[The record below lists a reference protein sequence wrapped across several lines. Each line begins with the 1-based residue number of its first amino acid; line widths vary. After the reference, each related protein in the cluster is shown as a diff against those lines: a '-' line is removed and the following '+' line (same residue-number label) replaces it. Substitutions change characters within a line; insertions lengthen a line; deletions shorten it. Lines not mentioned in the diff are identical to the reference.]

1 MEQIMNPRTVFVASA
16 IAFACACSTTA
27 FAQGRGKAT
36 VMPASAVKWADA
48 GVPGVS
54 VAAADGD
61 MKKGASHFFLRYAAG
76 FKAPLHHHS
85 PDHHVVT
92 VTGNLAL
99 IVDGKENSLPP
110 GSAFSLRNKAPHA
123 VRCEGSQDCVMF
135 IDARG
140 RWDVVAEK

>member
-1 MEQIMNPRTVFVASA
+1 MIPRSLILISA
-16 IAFACACSTTA
+16 IALVSAHSTA
-27 FAQGRGKAT
+27 AWGQGKGKSS
-36 VMPASAVKWADA
+36 VMPASALKWADA

-92 VTGNLAL
+92 VSGHLVL
-99 IVDGKENSLPP
+99 VVDGKDNHLPP
-110 GSAFSLRNKAPHA
+110 GSSFSLRNKAPHGA
-123 VRCEGSQDCVMF
+123 RCEGSQDCVMF
-135 IDARG
+135 VDARG

>member
-1 MEQIMNPRTVFVASA
+1 MNPSHAIVFAA
-16 IAFACACSTTA
+16 IAIASACSTVA
-27 FAQGRGKAT
+27 WAQGQGKAS

-92 VTGNLAL
+92 LTGNLVL
-99 IVDGKENSLPP
+99 IVDGKEHSLPP
-110 GSAFSLRNKAPHA
+110 GSTFSLKNKAPHGA
-123 VRCEGSQDCVMF
+123 RCEGSQDCVMF

-140 RWDVVAEK
+140 PWDVVAEK

>member
-1 MEQIMNPRTVFVASA
+1 MIPRTLILFSA
-16 IAFACACSTTA
+16 IALVSAYPTA
-27 FAQGRGKAT
+27 AWAQGKGRSSVTPAT
-36 VMPASAVKWADA
+36 TLKWADA

-54 VAAADGD
+54 VAPADGD
-61 MKKGASHFFLRYAAG
+61 MKKGASHFFLRYGAG

-92 VTGNLAL
+92 VTGNLVL
-99 IVDGKENSLPP
+99 IVDGKENNLPP
-110 GSAFSLRNKAPHA
+110 GSSFSLRNKAPHA

-135 IDARG
+135 VDARG